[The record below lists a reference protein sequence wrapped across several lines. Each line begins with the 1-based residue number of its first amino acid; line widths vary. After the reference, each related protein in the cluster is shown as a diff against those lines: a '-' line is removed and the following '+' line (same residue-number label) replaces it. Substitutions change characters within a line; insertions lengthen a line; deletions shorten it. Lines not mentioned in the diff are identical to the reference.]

1 MAIIWTDEIPTI
13 VFVRVTEEFSK
24 DLKKK
29 YGFKATKV
37 KYEWMDEAEY
47 VWNKFSTS
55 QVSETPPEFPYIT
68 IIQLPGQERGQDL
81 EACHINGQLFS
92 FQVDVYDNVSEE
104 RAKNCISE
112 VTRIMMT
119 VLGFRGR
126 QMPTPNSEPQLYR
139 MTARFER
146 EIDEEDVI

>member
-47 VWNKFSTS
+47 VLSL
-55 QVSETPPEFPYIT
+55 I
-68 IIQLPGQERGQDL
+68 
-81 EACHINGQLFS
+81 H
-92 FQVDVYDNVSEE
+92 
-104 RAKNCISE
+104 ISE
-112 VTRIMMT
+112 PTR
-119 VLGFRGR
+119 
-126 QMPTPNSEPQLYR
+126 P
-139 MTARFER
+139 
-146 EIDEEDVI
+146 

>member
-68 IIQLPGQERGQDL
+68 IIQLPGQEIGQDL
-81 EACHINGQLFS
+81 EGTSINGGLFA
-92 FQVDVYDNVSEE
+92 FQVDVYHNASESA
-104 RAKNCISE
+104 AKECMSE
-112 VTRIMMT
+112 VTRIMKSMRFD
-119 VLGFRGR
+119 VSV
-126 QMPTPNSEPQLYR
+126 MPSFESKPQEYR
-139 MTARFER
+139 MTARFSR
-146 EIDEEDVI
+146 IIGAGDAL